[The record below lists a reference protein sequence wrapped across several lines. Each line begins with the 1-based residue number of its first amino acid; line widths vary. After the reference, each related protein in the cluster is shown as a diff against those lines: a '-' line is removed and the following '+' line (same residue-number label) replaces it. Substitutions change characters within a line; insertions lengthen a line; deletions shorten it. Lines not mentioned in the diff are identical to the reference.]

1 MLSEKKKKGCLTVSS
16 AGTLNFPWKV
26 LPWQF
31 ISFIAPVLAQTQT
44 QQYNVCMD
52 NEDSIYNS

>member
-1 MLSEKKKKGCLTVSS
+1 MLSEEKKSLTVPS

-31 ISFIAPVLAQTQT
+31 ISFIAPALAQTQT
-44 QQYNVCMD
+44 RQYNVCMD
-52 NEDSIYNS
+52 NEDSIYNC